1 MVQYGWIPALRRW
14 SVSYLGF
21 LLLRRDTMTLATLIK
36 EKHLLGADL
45 KFKGLVHYCH
55 GRKHGGM
62 HADRHGAG
70 VVASGLTGSRERE

>member
-1 MVQYGWIPALRRW
+1 
-14 SVSYLGF
+14 
-21 LLLRRDTMTLATLIK
+21 MTLATLIK

-55 GRKHGGM
+55 GRKHGNM